1 MSSSIPFANRRAA
14 GIELARALARYRGRD
29 PLVVALPR
37 GGVPVAFEIARE
49 LDGTLDVLLVR
60 KIGAPFQPELAL
72 GAIVDSEP
80 QQVVWNDD
88 IVDALCPGDAYL
100 QRERARQAEEIVR
113 RRKLYRGDAP
123 PLSAANRATIVV
135 DDGVATGS
143 TMKVALLAL
152 RQAGA
157 ARIVAAAPVAPSDVW
172 PSVAALADDA
182 VCLALPEEFGAVG
195 FYYADFD
202 QTSDEEVIALLQRAR
217 DKQW

>member
-1 MSSSIPFANRRAA
+1 MASPIPFAHRRAA
-14 GIELARALARYRGRD
+14 GIELARALSRYRGSD
-29 PLVVALPR
+29 PLIAALPR
-37 GGVPVAFEIARE
+37 GGVPVAFEVARE

-80 QQVVWNDD
+80 QQVVWNDE
-88 IVDALCPGDAYL
+88 IVAALLPGDAYL
-100 QRERARQAEEIVR
+100 QRERARQTEEIIR

-123 PLSAANRATIVV
+123 PLSAANRTAIVV

-157 ARIVAAAPVAPSDVW
+157 ARIVAAAPVAPREVW
-172 PSVAALADDA
+172 PSIAELADDA
-182 VCLALPEEFGAVG
+182 VCLALPDQFGAVG
-195 FYYADFD
+195 FYYTDFD
-202 QTSDEEVIALLQRAR
+202 QTSDDEVLVLLQRAR
-217 DKQW
+217 DKRW